1 MESQLPIRVLIVD
14 DEESYRLSLEIA
26 LKMTN
31 RFTIEAVESGEQA
44 LETLKERDFDVV
56 LLDHRMVGISGLEV
70 LREMHEKNISTP
82 VVMLTG
88 AGSEELAVEAMK
100 LGAYDYLSK
109 EHISIE
115 RLPLTIANVF
125 ERYRYRQEWLR
136 RERER
141 QKEKE
146 RKADLQSLRMFQ
158 ETVRSIGQ
166 FVDGNLMILIKNI
179 DRAEEQVMRLSGSEE
194 SKEIKKA
201 FETLRADFQLVS
213 SGIKSMVDLSK
224 LVAARM
230 DHVQAID
237 EEKRDA
243 RQ

>member
-1 MESQLPIRVLIVD
+1 MESPLPIKVLIVD

-31 RFTIEAVESGEQA
+31 RFTIDTAESGEQA
-44 LETLKERDFDVV
+44 LEALQSREFDVV
-56 LLDHRMVGISGLEV
+56 LLDQRMQGLSGLEV
-70 LREMHEKNISTP
+70 LREMHEKHISTP

-115 RLPLTIANVF
+115 RLPLTIANVY
-125 ERYRYRQEWLR
+125 ERYRYRQEWFR

-141 QKEKE
+141 QKDKE

-166 FVDGNLMILIKNI
+166 FVDGNLMSLVRNI
-179 DRAEEQVMRLSGSEE
+179 DRAEEQVMRLAKSEGE
-194 SKEIKKA
+194 QEIKKA
-201 FETLRADFQLVS
+201 FESLRVDFQVVS
-213 SGIKSMVDLSK
+213 SGIKSMVDLSR
-224 LVAARM
+224 LVAARL
-230 DHVQAID
+230 DHVQASD
-237 EEKRDA
+237 EEKKDA
-243 RQ
+243 K